1 MQKLI
6 IAGTVGKDAVL
17 RRTQAG
23 EPVLGF
29 SLAVDNGKD
38 KDGNDRPATWFDCNV
53 WGKRG
58 EGLSKHITKGSRLT
72 LSGRPTARCHEDKA
86 YLGINVDD
94 VTFQG
99 GGQRSDDRGSDRQQS
114 SYDRQDDDDGY
125 QAGRTGGISRD
136 LDDDIPFTMEW
147 R

>member
-1 MQKLI
+1 MQKLFL
-6 IAGTVGKDAVL
+6 AGTVGKDAVL

-58 EGLSKHITKGSRLT
+58 DSLAKHITKGTRLA
-72 LSGRPTARCHEDKA
+72 LSGRPTARAHEEKA

-94 VTFQG
+94 LTFQG
-99 GGQRSDDRGSDRQQS
+99 GNADRSQQQS
-114 SYDRQDDDDGY
+114 RHADDMDQDSYGNTPASFAD
-125 QAGRTGGISRD
+125 S
-136 LDDDIPFTMEW
+136 DIPFMMEW

>member
-1 MQKLI
+1 MQTLI

-17 RRTQAG
+17 RRTQSG

-38 KDGNDRPATWFDCNV
+38 SSGNDRPATWYDCAV

-58 EGLSKHITKGSRLT
+58 DALSSHITKGIRLT
-72 LSGRPTARCHEDKA
+72 LSGRPTARAHDGKA

-99 GGQRSDDRGSDRQQS
+99 GGERQSRPQQREQS
-114 SYDRQDDDDGY
+114 SYDDYEEPHRPGQPANFSHDMDDDV
-125 QAGRTGGISRD
+125 
-136 LDDDIPFTMEW
+136 PFAPEW

>member
-38 KDGNDRPATWFDCNV
+38 KDGKDRPATWFDCNV

-58 EGLSKHITKGSRLT
+58 EGLAKHITKGSRLT
-72 LSGRPTARCHEDKA
+72 LSGRPTARAHEEKA

-99 GGQRSDDRGSDRQQS
+99 GGAGERQQS
-114 SYDRQDDDDGY
+114 RQEDDGDSY
-125 QAGRTGGISRD
+125 GNSGAD
-136 LDDDIPFTMEW
+136 LDDSIPF
-147 R
+147 